1 MAMLM
6 GLLMALFDAPN
17 LPGYNTGYDTTQIS
31 QPFTV
36 VKIPL

>member
-17 LPGYNTGYDTTQIS
+17 LPGYDTTQIS